1 MERPVFGKGLS
12 ARLTIRTMIGGIYGS
27 LGRNLLP
34 LILQEKASYLFSGS
48 WFFCVDLYFYG
59 LFLIGA
65 VQHTLHIGE
74 GEVQLFIGEVGGQGE
89 QAGKLLVGGG
99 LDGVADVGEAH
110 DIVDTGV
117 EETGHFDQLGVAG
130 VMLLI
135 LVGADGFLG
144 HLQLYTQ
151 ADLGHVEFLAQLF
164 YPIGHD

>member
-1 MERPVFGKGLS
+1 MR
-12 ARLTIRTMIGGIYGS
+12 
-27 LGRNLLP
+27 
-34 LILQEKASYLFSGS
+34 
-48 WFFCVDLYFYG
+48 
-59 LFLIGA
+59 A

-99 LDGVADVGEAH
+99 LDGVADVGQAH
-110 DIVDTGV
+110 DIVDAGV
-117 EETGHFDQLGVAG
+117 EEAGHFNQLGVAG
-130 VMLLI
+130 IMLLI

-164 YPIGHD
+164 YPIGHG